1 MKRSGIDENDADV
14 RDASDMEKPQTLPT
28 HTHIGCFGGID
39 HQ

>member
-28 HTHIGCFGGID
+28 HTHRVLGGID